1 MNRRCFLRLLAGLPV
16 FSALAGSLWG
26 AAPFASQGSEVVP
39 RESIGQAFSGEA
51 LQYEITFPLFG
62 RVAVVTMTFAPS
74 EEKGKYVGTLQGET
88 VGFFGLS
95 TRYRK
100 DSYRS
105 VMEELDQGTRLRSLL
120 FEERVQIG
128 SKSRQRTH
136 TFDHGSR
143 KWVER
148 RVGKS
153 GATSETTHDI
163 PLERDYNDFLAA
175 AYNFR
180 YGVYGTPEKGRT
192 YNVPVFPRKRAQ
204 TYDVRIVS
212 LEEEDRLR
220 RRESPQA
227 GSAYRVELAMDPEV
241 LHSKGGR
248 IDGWLSR
255 ELYPVEGVIKDVL
268 FFGDVRGTLLRR
280 EMKGAGEEIHLSSP
294 PHA

>member
-16 FSALAGSLWG
+16 FSPLVGSFWG
-26 AAPFASQGSEVVP
+26 TSPFASQGSAIIS
-39 RESIGQAFSGEA
+39 REPIGQAFSGET
-51 LQYEITFPLFG
+51 LHYEITFPLLG
-62 RVAVVTMTFAPS
+62 RVAVVTMSFAPA
-74 EEKGKYVGTLQGET
+74 EEKGKYVSTLQGET

-105 VMEELDQGTRLRSLL
+105 VMEELDQGKRLRSLL

-128 SKSRQRTH
+128 NKSRQRTH

-143 KWVER
+143 KWIER

-153 GATSETTHDI
+153 GATSETTRDI
-163 PLERDYNDFLAA
+163 PLDRDYNDFLAA

-212 LEEEDRLR
+212 PEDEDRLR

-227 GSAYRVELAMDPEV
+227 GSAYRVEVAMDPEV
-241 LHSKGGR
+241 LHSKEGR
-248 IDGWLSR
+248 IDGWLSK
-255 ELYPVEGVIKDVL
+255 ELYPVEGVIEDVL
-268 FFGDVRGTLLRR
+268 FLGDVRGTLLRR
-280 EMKGAGEEIHLSSP
+280 EMKGAGQEIHLSSR
-294 PHA
+294 PHV